1 MMALLYRDWIV
12 IKKTRA
18 MYIGLLYLLFLI
30 PNSGNSFMI
39 NYSTNFLFI
48 FVAYLFFSYL
58 TAYDYKYNGLAFS
71 AAFPVS
77 KEEIVSARYT
87 FIGLTFLAYLCVL
100 VLLKVIFNIFQQNDS
115 LIDFRQLGFYIIIF
129 SIFFSI
135 IIPLYYKLGYQKI
148 RWAMFFGMFTAAIIS
163 SLFAEANL
171 MFNAPVFFIISCI
184 AGGLLYWYSSRMSC
198 RIIKTK
204 DL

>member
-1 MMALLYRDWIV
+1 MIPLIYRDWMV

-18 MYIGLLYLLFLI
+18 MFIGLLYLLFLI
-30 PNSGNSFMI
+30 PNTGNSFMI
-39 NYSTNFLFI
+39 SYSTNFLFI

-77 KEEIVSARYT
+77 KEEIVKARYA
-87 FIGLTFLAYLCVL
+87 FIGLAFLAYLWIL
-100 VLLKVIFNIFQQNDS
+100 VLLKAILNRVQQNET

-129 SIFFSI
+129 SVFFSI

-163 SLFAEANL
+163 SLFAETNL
-171 MFNAPVFFIISCI
+171 LFNATVFFIIACI
-184 AGGLLYWYSSRMSC
+184 AGALLYWYSIRISC